1 MKKIISL
8 LLACLMVFSLAGC
21 GKDDGASDEKKRGE
35 KGRIMYNEVDLSKAV
50 KLSDYKNII
59 VDTSSKEFESV
70 YNDVIAS
77 DIKNNQLQVKKTEG
91 TVSEGDI
98 ANIDYVGK
106 KNGVAFQG
114 GTAQGQDLEIG
125 SGSFIDGFEDGLIG
139 AQIGKTVDLNLTFPA
154 NYHSAELAGQKVV
167 FTVTVNSVMTS
178 QGVGP
183 EEIYEE
189 MGYTSV
195 ENYEKSVRDIAIEN
209 YLYNEIIENSKV
221 NDYPDKDAKYL
232 QEQVIGMI
240 EDQLDGYNMTLE
252 SYITQNGMTED
263 EFKKS
268 VLENEVYPMMDE
280 VMLLYAILDK
290 EKIEITAD
298 AVDEKLE
305 EIIAAGELKDYYGE
319 FYFESM
325 VAREL
330 AIKVVKE
337 NAKIK

>member
-1 MKKIISL
+1 ML
-8 LLACLMVFSLAGC
+8 FSLAGC
-21 GKDDGASDEKKRGE
+21 GKDE
-35 KGRIMYNEVDLSKAV
+35 GRIMYNDVNFSKAV
-50 KLSDYKNII
+50 KLADYTKIT
-59 VDTSSKEFESV
+59 VDTSSKEFEEFYNSV
-70 YNDVIAS
+70 IVS
-77 DIKNNQLQVKKTEG
+77 DIENNQLQIKKTEG
-91 TVSEGDI
+91 KVQEGDI

-106 KNGVAFQG
+106 KDGVAFDG
-114 GTAQGQDLEIG
+114 GTAQGYDLEIG

-139 AQIGKTVDLNLTFPA
+139 VEIGKTVDLNLTFPT
-154 NYHSAELAGQKVV
+154 NYQSAELAGQKVV
-167 FTVTVNSVMTS
+167 FTVTVNSVKTS

-232 QEQVIGMI
+232 QEEVIGMI
-240 EDQLDGYNMTLE
+240 EDQLKGYNMTLE
-252 SYITQNGMTED
+252 SYITQNSMTED

-280 VMLLYAILDK
+280 VMPLYAILDK

-298 AVDEKLE
+298 AIDEKLE
-305 EIIAAGELKDYYGE
+305 EIIALQGNSSVTAGELKDYYGE

-330 AIKVVKE
+330 AIKFVKE

>member
-1 MKKIISL
+1 MKKVLSL
-8 LLACLMVFSLAGC
+8 LLACLMLFSLAGC
-21 GKDDGASDEKKRGE
+21 GKDE
-35 KGRIMYNEVDLSKAV
+35 GRIMYNDVNFSKAV
-50 KLSDYKNII
+50 KLADYTKII
-59 VDTSSKEFESV
+59 VDTSSKEFEEFYNSV
-70 YNDVIAS
+70 IVS
-77 DIKNNQLQVKKTEG
+77 DIENNQLQIKKTEG
-91 TVSEGDI
+91 KVQEGDI

-106 KNGVAFQG
+106 KDGVAFNG
-114 GTAQGQDLEIG
+114 GTAQGYDLEIG

-139 AQIGKTVDLNLTFPA
+139 VEIGKTVDLNLTFPT
-154 NYHSAELAGQKVV
+154 NYQSAELAGQKVV
-167 FTVTVNSVMTS
+167 FTVTVNSVKTS

-240 EDQLDGYNMTLE
+240 EDQLKGYNMTLE
-252 SYITQNGMTED
+252 SYITQNSMTED

-280 VMLLYAILDK
+280 VMPLYAILDK

-298 AVDEKLE
+298 AIDEKLE
-305 EIIAAGELKDYYGE
+305 EIIALQGNSSVTAGELKDYYGE